1 MIHCVSYIQ
10 NNITLKQ
17 VNSIDYVA
25 RSVSYIQNNITL
37 KPQIKELLT
46 LSTFY
51 FVYTFHTILIYFWFK
66 VN

>member
-1 MIHCVSYIQ
+1 MDDLVLYK

-17 VNSIDYVA
+17 VFQQFLQSQGF
-25 RSVSYIQNNITL
+25 SYIQNNITL